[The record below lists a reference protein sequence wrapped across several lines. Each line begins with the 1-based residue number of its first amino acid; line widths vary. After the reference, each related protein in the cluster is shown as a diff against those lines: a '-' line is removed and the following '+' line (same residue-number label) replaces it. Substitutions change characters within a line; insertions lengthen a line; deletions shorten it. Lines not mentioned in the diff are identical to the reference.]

1 MALKAGTRL
10 GAFEILAPLGKG
22 GMGEVY
28 RARDTKLSREVAIK
42 VLPDALKED
51 APRLARFK
59 REATLLAAL
68 NHPHIASIYG
78 LEESDEKPFL
88 VLELAPGEDL
98 SARIKRGPI
107 PVDEALEIA
116 RQIAQA
122 LEAAHE
128 KGIVHRDLKPGNVRV
143 TSDGEVMVLDFGLA
157 KAYSGDSSTDE
168 DGDGSQSPT
177 VSAQATRAGVILG
190 TAAYMSPEQA
200 KGKRIDKRADIW
212 AFGVVLFEMLT
223 GRRMFTGE
231 TASDVLASVIKDEP
245 NWKRLPHGTPEA
257 VRLLLER
264 CLLRDVRDRL
274 RDIGEARFTLNQPLL
289 EPSTA
294 VSRRSR
300 WLEKSAILALILA
313 VAGIS
318 FRAFRG
324 TAGSP
329 QKTATVHP
337 ITANPIEFAVTGT
350 AISPDGEYVAIADA
364 RGLSLRLLA
373 TGETHRVDLGPE
385 FRLYDAWWFPN
396 RPRLLL
402 LGGITDGSR
411 GLWIAQPF
419 GGTPRKI
426 RDDVFTAAISP
437 DGDRIAFIGSASD
450 AGPARRDI
458 WLMDSDGANARKF
471 LEASSDESFWQLVWS
486 PDAKRLAYGVW
497 GGGVPRHRDATR
509 G

>member
-1 MALKAGTRL
+1 
-10 GAFEILAPLGKG
+10 
-22 GMGEVY
+22 
-28 RARDTKLSREVAIK
+28 
-42 VLPDALKED
+42 
-51 APRLARFK
+51 
-59 REATLLAAL
+59 
-68 NHPHIASIYG
+68 
-78 LEESDEKPFL
+78 
-88 VLELAPGEDL
+88 
-98 SARIKRGPI
+98 
-107 PVDEALEIA
+107 
-116 RQIAQA
+116 
-122 LEAAHE
+122 
-128 KGIVHRDLKPGNVRV
+128 
-143 TSDGEVMVLDFGLA
+143 
-157 KAYSGDSSTDE
+157 
-168 DGDGSQSPT
+168 
-177 VSAQATRAGVILG
+177 
-190 TAAYMSPEQA
+190 
-200 KGKRIDKRADIW
+200 
-212 AFGVVLFEMLT
+212 MLT

-402 LGGITDGSR
+402 LGGITDGSPR
-411 GLWIAQPF
+411 AVDSAAIRRHTPGRSETMSLPQRSRPTVTASPSSARPAMQAQP
-419 GGTPRKI
+419 
-426 RDDVFTAAISP
+426 
-437 DGDRIAFIGSASD
+437 
-450 AGPARRDI
+450 
-458 WLMDSDGANARKF
+458 GAT
-471 LEASSDESFWQLVWS
+471 S
-486 PDAKRLAYGVW
+486 G
-497 GGGVPRHRDATR
+497 
-509 G
+509 